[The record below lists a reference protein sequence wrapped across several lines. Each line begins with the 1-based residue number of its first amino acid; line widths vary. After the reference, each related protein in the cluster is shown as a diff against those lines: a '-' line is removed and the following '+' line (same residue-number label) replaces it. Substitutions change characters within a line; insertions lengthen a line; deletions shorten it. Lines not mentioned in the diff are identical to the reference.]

1 MTDLTKIE
9 KPYALCTKE
18 EQEGLK
24 ALVGI
29 EGALQRIDCSS
40 GEWSIR
46 PARHTAFNK
55 GWVYR
60 QNPDWQ
66 PPKLDVPDWFWENT
80 EFNFVAID
88 KNYEIFAYVRTP
100 HIGLVQW
107 DLSGSHRCGDGTIP
121 IGEMGGHKR
130 IDKIFTHNF
139 NPHNIPWDQSLTKRP
154 EE

>member
-29 EGALQRIDCSS
+29 EGALQRLSDS
-40 GEWSIR
+40 GHWKLRHAFIPNELAASI
-46 PARHTAFNK
+46 T
-55 GWVYR
+55 YR

-80 EFNFVAID
+80 DYNYVAMD
-88 KNYEIFAYVRTP
+88 QNGKVWAFK
-100 HIGLVQW
+100 
-107 DLSGSHRCGDGTIP
+107 
-121 IGEMGGHKR
+121 HKPAQDR
-130 IDKIFTHNF
+130 IDRLFKLHDF
-139 NPHNIPWDQSLTKRP
+139 NPHNVPWDQSLTKRP

>member
-29 EGALQRIDCSS
+29 EGALQRLSDS
-40 GEWSIR
+40 GHWKLRHAFIPNELAASI
-46 PARHTAFNK
+46 T
-55 GWVYR
+55 YR

-66 PPKLDVPDWFWENT
+66 PPKLDVPDWFWDNSTADWVAMDRDEMFYGYEVEPRKNPNSWIQLPNT
-80 EFNFVAID
+80 KYFS
-88 KNYEIFAYVRTP
+88 
-100 HIGLVQW
+100 
-107 DLSGSHRCGDGTIP
+107 LSQ
-121 IGEMGGHKR
+121 
-130 IDKIFTHNF
+130 FTSKHNF

>member
-24 ALVGI
+24 ALVGMQ
-29 EGALQRIDCSS
+29 GALQRIDCSS

-66 PPKLDVPDWFWENT
+66 PPKLDVPDWLWKTTDCNS
-80 EFNFVAID
+80 VAMD
-88 KNYEIFAYVRTP
+88 KNGAVFIYKSKPIKHSCVGVYVGQGMYR
-100 HIGLVQW
+100 L
-107 DLSGSHRCGDGTIP
+107 
-121 IGEMGGHKR
+121 
-130 IDKIFTHNF
+130 DKLFTHDF